1 MPIKVANNLPAIKI
15 LEEEN
20 IFIMTEDRAIT
31 QDIRPLKIVIL
42 NIMPTKIETET
53 QLIRLLGNTSLQV
66 DVDLL
71 HMRSHQAKNVSQ
83 HHLNTFYKT
92 FDEIKDSRY
101 DGMIITGAPVE
112 HMKFEDVDYWQ
123 ELTKIME
130 WAKKNVWSTLHI
142 CWGAQAG
149 LYYHYGIKK
158 HLLKEKRFGIYQH
171 RLLNRKVP
179 LVRGFDDVFFAPHSR
194 HAEVDKQDVLKHP
207 ELSVLAESKEA
218 GIYLVIANDGHQV
231 FVMGHPEYDRYTL
244 QQEYLRDKEKGLP
257 IEPPLNY
264 YPDDDDTKEPLLTW
278 RSHANILYSNWLNY
292 YVYQTTP
299 YEFIQTTK

>member
-1 MPIKVANNLPAIKI
+1 MVKKTRHFDAAP
-15 LEEEN
+15 
-20 IFIMTEDRAIT
+20 
-31 QDIRPLKIVIL
+31 
-42 NIMPTKIETET
+42 
-53 QLIRLLGNTSLQV
+53 LLG
-66 DVDLL
+66 
-71 HMRSHQAKNVSQ
+71 RS
-83 HHLNTFYKT
+83 
-92 FDEIKDSRY
+92 
-101 DGMIITGAPVE
+101 G
-112 HMKFEDVDYWQ
+112 
-123 ELTKIME
+123 
-130 WAKKNVWSTLHI
+130 
-142 CWGAQAG
+142 G

-207 ELSVLAESKEA
+207 ELSVLAESNEA

-244 QQEYLRDKEKGLP
+244 QKEYLRDKEKGLP